1 MTTILINNKFV
12 SPKNA
17 KISILSDSFA
27 RGYGIFE
34 TLRTYKD
41 KKIFKAENHIKRL
54 FQSAKKIDL
63 KISYSENQIFQMLKK
78 VIKKSLHK
86 IQRLKIIAIGEGII
100 IISIPFKDDKNLY
113 KFGVSCKTVICNRAI
128 PEVKSISY
136 LPSFLSHQQ
145 AEKYGYYEAI
155 LIDKT
160 GEVFEGAYSNIF
172 WFEKNN
178 LCTRKTEILKGIT
191 RDTVLKISPFP
202 IKFETINLQNLL
214 KQKEIFL
221 TQSTRGIVPI
231 VKIDNKKIGNG
242 QPGEKTELLIKLFT
256 QEVSSSHTAP

>member
-1 MTTILINNKFV
+1 MTIILINNKFV
-12 SPKNA
+12 SAKNA

-34 TLRTYKD
+34 TLRTYND
-41 KKIFKAENHIKRL
+41 KKLFKAENHIKRL

-78 VIKKSLHK
+78 VIKKSSHK

-100 IISIPFKDDKNLY
+100 IISIPFKDDKKLY
-113 KFGVSCKTVICNRAI
+113 KFGISCKTVICNRAI

-136 LPSFLSHQQ
+136 LPSFLSHKL
-145 AEKYGYYEAI
+145 AEKHGCYEAI
-155 LIDKT
+155 LINKN
-160 GEVFEGAYSNIF
+160 GEIFEGAYSNIF
-172 WFEKNN
+172 WFENNN
-178 LCTRKTEILKGIT
+178 LCTRKTEILEGIS

-202 IKFETINLQNLL
+202 IKFKNINLKNLL

-221 TQSTRGIVPI
+221 TQSTKGIVPI
-231 VKIDNKKIGNG
+231 VKIDNKKISNG
-242 QPGEKTELLIKLFT
+242 QPGEKTKILIEKFT
-256 QEVSSSHTAP
+256 NLVS

>member
-1 MTTILINNKFV
+1 MTIILFNNKFV
-12 SPKNA
+12 AEKNA

-34 TLRTYKD
+34 TLRTYD
-41 KKIFKAENHIKRL
+41 NKKLFKAEDHIKRL

-63 KISYSENQIFQMLKK
+63 KISYTKNQILQMLKK
-78 VIKKSLHK
+78 VIKKSGSK
-86 IQRLKIIAIGEGII
+86 IQRLKIIAINEGII
-100 IISIPFKDDKNLY
+100 ITSITFKDDENLY

-145 AEKYGYYEAI
+145 AEKYGCYEAI

-172 WFEKNN
+172 WFENNN
-178 LCTRKTEILKGIT
+178 LCTRKTEILEGIT

-202 IKFETINLQNLL
+202 LKFKTITLKNLL

-231 VKIDNKKIGNG
+231 IKIDNKKIG
-242 QPGEKTELLIKLFT
+242 QRVPGEKTKLLIEKFT
-256 QEVSSSHTAP
+256 NLVS

>member
-1 MTTILINNKFV
+1 MKVILINNKFV
-12 SPKNA
+12 SAKNA

-34 TLRTYKD
+34 TLRTYGN
-41 KKIFKAENHIKRL
+41 KKLFKAENHIKRL
-54 FQSAKKIDL
+54 CKGAKKIDL
-63 KISYSENQIFQMLKK
+63 KIHYSKNQILQMLKK
-78 VIKKSLHK
+78 VIKKSPHK

-113 KFGVSCKTVICNRAI
+113 KFGISCKTIICNRAI

-136 LPSFLSHQQ
+136 LPSFLSHQK
-145 AEKYGYYEAI
+145 AEKQGYYEAI
-155 LIDKT
+155 LIDKN
-160 GEVFEGAYSNIF
+160 GEVSEGAYSNIF

-178 LCTRKTEILKGIT
+178 LCTRKTEILEGIT
-191 RDTVLKISPFP
+191 RDTIIKISPFP
-202 IKFETINLQNLL
+202 VKFKKIHLRDLIKKE
-214 KQKEIFL
+214 EIFL

-242 QPGEKTELLIKLFT
+242 QPGEKTKILIEKFT
-256 QEVSSSHTAP
+256 NLI